1 MKSCRLSP
9 IHILGAFEILNS
21 IYFCVVF
28 CELTKHLSTQTESVL
43 KFQSTVYMVSEQILS
58 TSATF
63 SKFIISMFCE
73 ICIISPMYT
82 RNSLQIRTSIH
93 IFHEQVLPQYCPWL
107 RAAIPHSIYITY
119 TDFGTGLLT
128 DFKCIRAL

>member
-1 MKSCRLSP
+1 MNSCRLSP
-9 IHILGAFEILNS
+9 MHSLGVFKILNS
-21 IYFCVVF
+21 IYFCVVYS
-28 CELTKHLSTQTESVL
+28 ELTKHISTQTESVL

-73 ICIISPMYT
+73 ICRISPMHT
-82 RNSLQIRTSIH
+82 WNSLQIRSSIH
-93 IFHEQVLPQYCPWL
+93 IFHEQVSPEYCPQL

-119 TDFGTGLLT
+119 ADFVTGLLT
-128 DFKCIRAL
+128 DFKRIREL